1 MNHTIITNE
10 NYETF
15 FNLNLDLACIASAEA
30 KFLKINS
37 AWEATLGY
45 TQEEMLS
52 TSYLDFVHPDDLKN
66 TLHEVEKLTK
76 GQTVINFQNRY
87 RCKDGSYRWLDWN
100 ASPSK
105 GEPLV
110 YAIARDITESK
121 KAKDDLRQREIELN
135 EAQRMAHVGSWTLD
149 VATNRVFWT
158 EELYRMYGLDPKL
171 PPPDYSFHQTLFTKD
186 SWEKLSSNLALTVK
200 EGIPYELEL
209 EFITVDGKKG
219 WMLVRGEA
227 HKNTSGDI
235 VMLRGMAQD
244 ISEIKKAQEKIHS
257 QNSELNALNASKD
270 KFFSII
276 SHDLRSPFTG
286 FLSLT
291 QLLAEQFDNMT
302 LLEIKEFHQKML
314 KSANNLYRLLDNLLT
329 WSRMQRGMMEFHP
342 EKLIL
347 SELLK
352 NILDSL
358 NEVYIQKNITI
369 TKDIENAPHI
379 YADNAM
385 INSVIRNLLS
395 NAIKFTPAN
404 GNISSYAQ
412 ERENDSLISI
422 QDSGIGISPE
432 TLDKL
437 FKIDQKVS
445 RPGTE
450 GESST
455 GLGLL
460 LCKDFIDKHN
470 GKIWAESV
478 AGKGST
484 FYLSLPRK

>member
-1 MNHTIITNE
+1 MSHTNITNE

-30 KFLKINS
+30 KFLKLNS

-45 TQEEMLS
+45 TQQEMLS

-87 RCKDGSYRWLDWN
+87 RCKDGSYRWLDWS

-121 KAKDDLRQREIELN
+121 KAKDDLKQREIELN

-149 VATNRVFWT
+149 VATNHVFWT
-158 EELYRMYGLDPKL
+158 EELYRMYALDPTL

-186 SWEKLSSNLALTVK
+186 SWEKLSTNLALTVK

-209 EFITVDGKKG
+209 EFITVDGRKG

-227 HKNTSGDI
+227 HKNTSGEI

-276 SHDLRSPFTG
+276 AHDLRSPFIG

-302 LLEIKEFHQKML
+302 LLEIKDFHQKML

-342 EKLIL
+342 EKIIL
-347 SELLK
+347 SNVIK
-352 NILDSL
+352 NLLDSL
-358 NEVYIQKNITI
+358 NEVYMQKNITI
-369 TKDIENAPHI
+369 TKDIENATHI

-385 INSVIRNLLS
+385 INSVLRNLLS

-404 GNISSYAQ
+404 GNISIYAQ
-412 ERENDSLISI
+412 EREDDSLISI

-432 TLDKL
+432 LLDKL
-437 FKIDQKVS
+437 FKIDQKVA

-470 GKIWAESV
+470 GKIWAESII
-478 AGKGST
+478 GKGST

>member
-1 MNHTIITNE
+1 
-10 NYETF
+10 
-15 FNLNLDLACIASAEA
+15 
-30 KFLKINS
+30 
-37 AWEATLGY
+37 
-45 TQEEMLS
+45 
-52 TSYLDFVHPDDLKN
+52 
-66 TLHEVEKLTK
+66 
-76 GQTVINFQNRY
+76 
-87 RCKDGSYRWLDWN
+87 
-100 ASPSK
+100 
-105 GEPLV
+105 
-110 YAIARDITESK
+110 
-121 KAKDDLRQREIELN
+121 
-135 EAQRMAHVGSWTLD
+135 MAHVGSWTLD

-329 WSRMQRGMMEFHP
+329 WSRMQRGMM
-342 EKLIL
+342 
-347 SELLK
+347 
-352 NILDSL
+352 
-358 NEVYIQKNITI
+358 
-369 TKDIENAPHI
+369 
-379 YADNAM
+379 AM
-385 INSVIRNLLS
+385 PS
-395 NAIKFTPAN
+395 
-404 GNISSYAQ
+404 Q
-412 ERENDSLISI
+412 
-422 QDSGIGISPE
+422 
-432 TLDKL
+432 
-437 FKIDQKVS
+437 
-445 RPGTE
+445 
-450 GESST
+450 
-455 GLGLL
+455 
-460 LCKDFIDKHN
+460 
-470 GKIWAESV
+470 
-478 AGKGST
+478 
-484 FYLSLPRK
+484 